1 MDKNYEVI
9 EFKNGEFKLDVSVTP
24 NSDTVWLN
32 VNQMSKLFNKN
43 KSTILRHIK
52 NILVEELDVREV
64 VAKFAT
70 TFSHG
75 SAKGKTQIHDV
86 TYYNLDVI
94 ISVGYRVKSKEG
106 IILENGLIIFL
117 GNIY

>member
-70 TFSHG
+70 TFFSW
-75 SAKGKTQIHDV
+75 
-86 TYYNLDVI
+86 
-94 ISVGYRVKSKEG
+94 ISKRKNANS
-106 IILENGLIIFL
+106 
-117 GNIY
+117 